1 MKKFKL
7 AISLLLIL
15 FFTSSC
21 VETIIGASLGAT
33 YLSSRE
39 KNVKNTAIDV
49 KISSQIAANFIV
61 NGLKNPGNSVDVT
74 VSEGRV
80 LLTGIVRSTKK
91 ARLAIDIAWKAK
103 GVKEVIDEIQIS
115 RDPKIRFND
124 LTSSFIDYSLTAKVE
139 AKLLLTKDVLYRNYK
154 ITTIDKTI
162 YLLGI
167 AKNQQEIQKVLQ
179 SISMVMGVERVV
191 NHVILKDDPRRRG

>member
-1 MKKFKL
+1 MYSSFIARLFWSYSFKKTNFHL
-7 AISLLLIL
+7 FPFVNFAPLDVLWRLSLLLIL
-15 FFTSSC
+15 FVTSSC

-39 KNVKNTAIDV
+39 KNIKNTAIDV
-49 KISSQIAANFIV
+49 KISSQIAANFVV

-103 GVKEVIDEIQIS
+103 DVKEVIDEIQKYILVGWFS
-115 RDPKIRFND
+115 IFEVWKNIKWKYPI
-124 LTSSFIDYSLTAKVE
+124 
-139 AKLLLTKDVLYRNYK
+139 KL
-154 ITTIDKTI
+154 
-162 YLLGI
+162 
-167 AKNQQEIQKVLQ
+167 
-179 SISMVMGVERVV
+179 
-191 NHVILKDDPRRRG
+191 